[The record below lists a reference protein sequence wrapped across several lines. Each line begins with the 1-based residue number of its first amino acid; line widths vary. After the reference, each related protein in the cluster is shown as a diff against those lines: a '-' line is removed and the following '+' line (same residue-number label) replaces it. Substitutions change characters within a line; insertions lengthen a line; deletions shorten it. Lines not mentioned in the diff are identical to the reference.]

1 MGSKVT
7 GGLILGISLIFM
19 SVGFIMFGQVTDAS
33 AGILAYQYTGNNTI
47 TDASYTGLTAI
58 VGITPLLALLGYV
71 TVCVLTGFMGIRVI
85 KGAGEAKL
93 SPGGV
98 LLMALG
104 LIFFAVGL
112 RIFPVALDGI
122 SYIVHGGGAGISAS
136 FTGLSAIILIVPTLM
151 LLGYVAATILSG
163 YFGMKSLGGSADE
176 KEE

>member
-1 MGSKVT
+1 MNNKVT

-33 AGILAYQYTGNNTI
+33 TAILDWSYSVNGTIDTAYF
-47 TDASYTGLTAI
+47 TGLTAI
-58 VGITPLLALLGYV
+58 TGITPLLALLGYV

-85 KGAGEAKL
+85 KGAGGAKIT
-93 SPGGV
+93 PGGV
-98 LLMALG
+98 LLLAIG

-122 SYIVHGGGAGISAS
+122 AYIVNSDLSA
-136 FTGLSAIILIVPTLM
+136 FTGMEAVALIVPTLL

-163 YFGMKSLGGSADE
+163 YFGMKNLGGSGGGED
-176 KEE
+176 